1 LIYLARLLEM
11 LSHLRLL
18 LLLLNLFSSFLYYC
32 TIMYHFLAIFSRD
45 AVKNNTR
52 FPTCLIF
59 LWVEVLKC
67 IPCTSFFSCIFAS
80 FWHFVQHINFWLDE
94 ITFIFCF
101 HMYVKATAPPIYFP
115 HTPLSRKK
123 NIRKFN
129 ARARA
134 G

>member
-1 LIYLARLLEM
+1 MIYLARLLEM

-18 LLLLNLFSSFLYYC
+18 LLLLNLFSSFLYYF
-32 TIMYHFLAIFSRD
+32 TIIYHFLELFSRD

-52 FPTCLIF
+52 FSGMLDVFIRRNPKLHTMHI
-59 LWVEVLKC
+59 
-67 IPCTSFFSCIFAS
+67 FFSCIFAS

-129 ARARA
+129 ARAGA